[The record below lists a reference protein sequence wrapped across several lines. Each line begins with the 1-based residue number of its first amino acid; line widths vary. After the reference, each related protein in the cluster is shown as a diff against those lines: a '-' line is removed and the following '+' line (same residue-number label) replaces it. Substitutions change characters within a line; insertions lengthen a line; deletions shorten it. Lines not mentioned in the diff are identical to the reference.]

1 MKTHASKT
9 NQSQQLVNA
18 LFVVSIILF
27 AFITAFVSNYTKS
40 DFWFNSLKHQT
51 SNYEF
56 IKGNNPS
63 HNKFVIP
70 VNSTSNDNSSEKISL
85 ELMTPLNGYCLSNEL
100 EQNLKVA
107 KLIALNKK
115 RSQLILNNQNTLIND
130 SKNLASN
137 SESNALM
144 EKINEY
150 LIPEDEPELEI
161 VFLLT
166 PDKMVQKSKIV
177 KNEYLE
183 NLRKIKMDELEQ
195 FYARQQK
202 FREYLIVEKELP
214 LKMED
219 WMIDEN
225 CWCFE
230 NKATLAAN
238 VKLEKY

>member
-1 MKTHASKT
+1 M
-9 NQSQQLVNA
+9 
-18 LFVVSIILF
+18 
-27 AFITAFVSNYTKS
+27 
-40 DFWFNSLKHQT
+40 
-51 SNYEF
+51 
-56 IKGNNPS
+56 KGNNPF

-70 VNSTSNDNSSEKISL
+70 VYSTSNDNSSEILSL
-85 ELMTPLNGYCLSNEL
+85 ELMTPLNGYCLSSEF
-100 EQNLKVA
+100 EQNLEVA
-107 KLIALNKK
+107 KLIARTNNKTHLNLDNSK
-115 RSQLILNNQNTLIND
+115 TLIDD
-130 SKNLASN
+130 SKNLSSN
-137 SESNALM
+137 SESNAFM

-166 PDKMVQKSKIV
+166 PDKMVQKSKII

-183 NLRKIKMDELEQ
+183 NLRKIKMDELKQ
-195 FYARQQK
+195 FYANQQK

-230 NKATLAAN
+230 NKATLAVN
-238 VKLEKY
+238 DILEK